1 MMPRSDG
8 IETSI
13 ELHKRYNDM
22 ERPTIIALT
31 ANATA
36 SDKEKCMQA
45 GMLSHIAKPINP
57 NELAAQLMSI
67 KPLASRR
74 GSGGSN
80 DDGVGGGEEVMVM

>member
-45 GMLSHIAKPINP
+45 GMMSHIAKPINP

-67 KPLASRR
+67 KPLASRQD
-74 GSGGSN
+74 GASGSN
-80 DDGVGGGEEVMVM
+80 DSGREPMVM